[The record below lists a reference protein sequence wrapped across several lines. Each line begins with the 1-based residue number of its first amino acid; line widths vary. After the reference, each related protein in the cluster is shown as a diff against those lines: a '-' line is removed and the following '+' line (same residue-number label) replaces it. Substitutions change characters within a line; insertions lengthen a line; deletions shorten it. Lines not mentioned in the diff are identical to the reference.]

1 MAFAGV
7 RRIVKKCEKWDRTS
21 RIYLRK
27 YPDSYFPKLI
37 QTKDHKMATEYI
49 NRTRLFLL

>member
-27 YPDSYFPKLI
+27 YLDSDFPKLI
-37 QTKDHKMATEYI
+37 QTKDHKMA
-49 NRTRLFLL
+49 LFFSIT